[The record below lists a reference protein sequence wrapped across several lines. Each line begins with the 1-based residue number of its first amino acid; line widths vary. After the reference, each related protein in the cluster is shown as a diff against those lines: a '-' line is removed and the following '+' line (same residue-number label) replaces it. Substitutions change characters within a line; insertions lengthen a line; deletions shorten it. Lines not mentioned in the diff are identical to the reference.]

1 MVAGGGAEPR
11 SDAEALDLRVSSII
25 LKGAMTI
32 PDLNHYL
39 VQSNL
44 PDASLVPA
52 GAQLGPVHELLAA
65 GFAEAGRRWAD
76 LKQQRDAFD
85 QLYRETEEG
94 AAAPEVIRVLAEEIE
109 EHERRLAAENLPGLQ
124 QIAGRLPHYYRRKK
138 RDRNAQ
144 SMARLGEEIIAIG
157 TAWLELVQ
165 NTRLRLLRLASI
177 RDGEPPSP
185 TFADADAA
193 IEDLRRALA
202 G

>member
-1 MVAGGGAEPR
+1 MMI
-11 SDAEALDLRVSSII
+11 LDLNR
-25 LKGAMTI
+25 
-32 PDLNHYL
+32 YL
-39 VQSNL
+39 VPLNL
-44 PDASLVPA
+44 LDASLVPA
-52 GAQLGPVHELLAA
+52 EADHVHELLAT
-65 GFAEAGRRWAD
+65 GFAEAGHRWAD

-85 QLYRETEEG
+85 QLYREIEEG
-94 AAAPEVIRVLAEEIE
+94 TATPEAIRVLADEIE
-109 EHERRLAAENLPGLQ
+109 KHEHRLAAENLPDLQ

-165 NTRLRLLRLASI
+165 NTRLRFLSLASI

-193 IEDLRRALA
+193 MEHLRRALA